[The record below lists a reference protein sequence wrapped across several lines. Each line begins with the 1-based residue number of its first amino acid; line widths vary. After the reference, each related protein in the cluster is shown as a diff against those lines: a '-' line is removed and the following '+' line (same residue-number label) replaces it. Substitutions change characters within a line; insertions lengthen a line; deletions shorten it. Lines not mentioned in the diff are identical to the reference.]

1 MTLPSSGTLDYN
13 SIRAEF
19 GGNSA
24 NVTLSTFYRGSGF
37 TYPVPANA
45 PIPTG
50 TTSQISVSNFYGAK
64 GIARLGGFNAT
75 QSQSAGKLP
84 ITFRGAPSASAFF
97 DQAGYWANTN
107 IGNWTVFRSEANV
120 GVAVAQVS
128 WTTAIPVGVARQVTV
143 YNSSGQ
149 QTINVSSTSNHGVVS
164 PPVQQNSGANVSW
177 RNGLAGTD
185 SQGSFTPATTSW
197 PTSGAMYINDS
208 G

>member
-24 NVTLSTFYRGSGF
+24 NVTLSTFYRGSSF

-50 TTSQISVSNFYGAK
+50 ASSQISVSNFYGTK
-64 GIARLGGFNAT
+64 GIARLAGFNAI
-75 QSQSAGKLP
+75 QSQSGGKLP
-84 ITFRGAPSASAFF
+84 TTFRGAPSASAFF

-107 IGNWTVFRSEANV
+107 IGNWTVFRSETNV
-120 GVAVAQVS
+120 SVNIAQVNWS
-128 WTTAIPVGVARQVTV
+128 TAIPVGVSRSATV

-149 QTINVSSTSNHGVVS
+149 QTINITSTSNHGVVS
-164 PPVQQNSGANVSW
+164 PPLQNNSGASTAW
-177 RNGLAGTD
+177 RTGLNGTD
-185 SQGSFTPATTSW
+185 IAGSHTAAGSW